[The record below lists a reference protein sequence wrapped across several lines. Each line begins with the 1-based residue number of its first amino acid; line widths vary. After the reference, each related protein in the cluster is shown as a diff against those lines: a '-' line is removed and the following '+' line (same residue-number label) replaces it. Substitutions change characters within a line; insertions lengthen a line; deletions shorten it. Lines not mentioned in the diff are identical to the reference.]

1 MGYVEQYAEDGFPV
15 VLEDTPASITERQLE
30 RLTVLAATVAGA
42 ARVARRD
49 QREFRR
55 AVFHLLRA
63 WETWAEKG
71 LDLTENWKQNL
82 NWARE
87 GMGIITPEE
96 AAELVAAGEALQLND
111 FGGEHAR
118 SVRTDIV
125 AIASW
130 AVAVDDKRTGNRF
143 IQRLLNELKGVE
155 YAMREGT
162 KDVD

>member
-1 MGYVEQYAEDGFPV
+1 MGYVEQYAEEGFPV

-30 RLTVLAATVAGA
+30 RLSVLAATVAGA

-63 WETWAEKG
+63 WETWAEEG
-71 LDLTENWKQNL
+71 LNLTENWSQNL
-82 NWARE
+82 VWAKE
-87 GMGIITPEE
+87 GLGIITPED
-96 AAELVAAGEALQLND
+96 AAELVVKGEALQLQD

-130 AVAVDDKRTGNRF
+130 AVATENGSVGNKY
-143 IQRLLNELKGVE
+143 IQRLINEMNGVE
-155 YAMREGT
+155 YAMRGK
-162 KDVD
+162 KDVG